1 MTRPSAH
8 SQSGFTLLEI
18 SLSILIA
25 VVIMAVAI
33 PSLSGVLGKS
43 KAESTFAAFDQMVQE
58 ARARAQAEERN
69 YVIVWGRDRWVLMRP
84 EEPANRS
91 EAEGVS
97 QWRIA
102 REELL
107 ELHLPAALNAKGAT
121 PEAIWTFW
129 TNGVCEPAE
138 VRYKGAAGAWSAT
151 YNPFTVQAEVRYE

>member
-1 MTRPSAH
+1 MPRLTAH

-18 SLSILIA
+18 SLAIMIA

-33 PSLSGVLGKS
+33 PSLSAVLGKS
-43 KAESTFAAFDQMVQE
+43 KAESSFEAFDQMAQE
-58 ARARAQAEERN
+58 ARERAQTEQRN
-69 YVIVWGRDRWVLMRP
+69 YIIVWGRDRWVLMRP
-84 EEPANRS
+84 EEPANRA
-91 EAEGVS
+91 EAEGVR

-102 REELL
+102 RNELL
-107 ELHLPAALNAKGAT
+107 ELHLPAALNAKGAV

-151 YNPFTVQAEVRYE
+151 YNPFTGQPEVHYE